1 MSYRT
6 CDHLMEDGV
15 FCSSPALRN
24 QRFCYF
30 HLDLRARRVQMAQ
43 ARRKGESCRLRLPI
57 LDNMHAVQAALQQ
70 VGDALA
76 DDRIDIRRANALLY
90 MLQQAAANLNNTR
103 TWEGRRPQVELAEP
117 FRSLEA
123 PDLAEEYDLP
133 ANVDL
138 ALPPEAA
145 LDAAEQPAVQPEPAQ
160 PGSAQ
165 PAKAKEP
172 RRLERV
178 PERAADEMDRYFHIP
193 KDPHREV
200 TQDELAYQLSR
211 LQAEIEAEREAE
223 NDAPPRSGVSSVRPV
238 SLHEEAADVA

>member
-6 CDHLMEDGV
+6 CDHLLEDGI

-30 HLDLRARRVQMAQ
+30 HFNLRARRVQMAQ
-43 ARRKGESCRLRLPI
+43 SRRKGESCRLHLPV

-76 DDRIDIRRANALLY
+76 ADCIDYNRATGMLY

-133 ANVDL
+133 ANLDL
-138 ALPPEAA
+138 ALAPDAA
-145 LDAAEQPAVQPEPAQ
+145 LDAAEQPSVQPEPAQ

-178 PERAADEMDRYFHIP
+178 PERASDEIDRYFHIP
-193 KDPHREV
+193 KDPHGEI

-211 LQAEIEAEREAE
+211 VEAEMEDSA
-223 NDAPPRSGVSSVRPV
+223 DAPPRPT
-238 SLHEEAADVA
+238 VASESTRKAENVA

>member
-6 CDHLMEDGV
+6 CDHLLEDGI

-30 HLDLRARRVQMAQ
+30 HLNVRARRVQMAQ
-43 ARRKGESCRLRLPI
+43 SHRKGESCRLHLPV

-76 DDRIDIRRANALLY
+76 DDRIDYRRANGLLY

-103 TWEGRRPQVELAEP
+103 TWEGRRPQVEFAEP

-133 ANVDL
+133 ANLDL
-138 ALPPEAA
+138 ALPPEPA
-145 LDAAEQPAVQPEPAQ
+145 LDAAEQPSGNPQQPKERPCPPRNPARAVQ
-160 PGSAQ
+160 
-165 PAKAKEP
+165 
-172 RRLERV
+172 L
-178 PERAADEMDRYFHIP
+178 ADKFFHIP
-193 KDPHREV
+193 KDPRAPL
-200 TQDELAYQLSR
+200 TPDETAYTLSR
-211 LQAEIEAEREAE
+211 WEAAADDDEHDGPPPPAPASESTRKAE
-223 NDAPPRSGVSSVRPV
+223 N
-238 SLHEEAADVA
+238 VA

>member
-1 MSYRT
+1 MSYAT

-30 HLDLRARRVQMAQ
+30 HFNLRARRVQMAQ
-43 ARRKGESCRLRLPI
+43 ARRNGESCRLHLPV

-76 DDRIDIRRANALLY
+76 DDRIDFRRANALLY
-90 MLQQAAANLNNTR
+90 LLQQTAANLNNTR

-123 PDLAEEYDLP
+123 PDLAQEYDLP

-138 ALPPEAA
+138 ALPPDAA
-145 LDAAEQPAVQPEPAQ
+145 LDVAEQLPEKTDE
-160 PGSAQ
+160 
-165 PAKAKEP
+165 AKQP
-172 RRLERV
+172 RRLDRV
-178 PERAADEMDRYFHIP
+178 PEGAADEMDQYFHIP

-200 TQDELAYQLSR
+200 TSDELAYQLSR
-211 LQAEIEAEREAE
+211 IQVEMEESAGDE
-223 NDAPPRSGVSSVRPV
+223 NYDPPRP
-238 SLHEEAADVA
+238 AAASTSPRKTENVA